1 MGILISAKNISR
13 DDELRKQF
21 YKRAESQLNLLRAIG
36 ISEMEKEI
44 VRQVRSLEDNIT
56 VSAPEPEEPET
67 LSDEKVR
74 DIIHD
79 VLTELYYSK

>member
-13 DDELRKQF
+13 DAELRKQF

-74 DIIHD
+74 DTIHD